1 MAGMTLRKLLLPLAL
16 ICVSMHAQHVP
27 SAVTTDEVPDK
38 AFPATTDTFLLPSHG
53 LQLNALVYVASG
65 AGPHP
70 IVILLH
76 GFPGNEKNFDV
87 AQSIRRAGWDVV
99 YFNYRGSWGSPGD
112 FSFTHATED
121 AQAAVDYLRDA
132 TNAKRL
138 RGDAKNIVLMGHSMG
153 GMIAA
158 NVGARDAGI
167 RAVGL
172 ISAANMAGRL
182 LPAAKAGKGEA
193 AIAPTATQLASNGL
207 APLAGCT
214 AESLARDLLAHAAE
228 WNIPDLAAQLAPR
241 PVLVV
246 SSDDGLEP
254 PTDELIVNLH
264 TLKDSRVTGVHL
276 ATDHVYSGQRIA
288 LQSAV
293 VNWLATLN

>member
-1 MAGMTLRKLLLPLAL
+1 MASMSLRKLMLPLVL
-16 ICVSMHAQHVP
+16 ICAALHAQQVP
-27 SAVTTDEVPDK
+27 SAVTTDPVMDK

-53 LQLNALVYVASG
+53 QHLNALVYVASG

-70 IVILLH
+70 VVILLH

-87 AQSIRRAGWDVV
+87 AQSIRRAGWDVL
-99 YFNYRGSWGSPGD
+99 YFNYRGSWGSPGN

-132 TNAKRL
+132 GNAKRL
-138 RGDAKNIVLMGHSMG
+138 RSDPKNIVLMGHSMG

-167 RAVGL
+167 RAAGL

-182 LPAAKAGKGEA
+182 LAAAKAGKGEE
-193 AIAPTATQLASNGL
+193 AISPTATQLASNGL
-207 APLAGCT
+207 SQLAGCT

-246 SSDDGLEP
+246 SSDDGLAP
-254 PTDELIVNLH
+254 PTDALIANLH
-264 TLKDSRVTGVHL
+264 RLKDNRVTAVHL
-276 ATDHVYSGQRIA
+276 PTDHVYSGQRIA

-293 VNWLATLN
+293 VSWLGTLN